1 MTSSKIKDINKVHG
15 KKVMSLSNIPSSEP
29 HIVEL
34 YFFFFLFAS
43 AIYSSL
49 KMLYPVKGL
58 WNYFILNLRIF
69 NKGKLR

>member
-1 MTSSKIKDINKVHG
+1 
-15 KKVMSLSNIPSSEP
+15 MSLSNIPSSEP

-34 YFFFFLFAS
+34 LLFWLFAS

-49 KMLYPVKGL
+49 KMLYPVKRL
-58 WNYFILNLRIF
+58 WNYFILNLKIF